1 MQMNVRNTLNGASG
15 IGIKT
20 APSQRDPVALRSALP
35 SVFYPLLNAR
45 RPKTSGEI
53 LSLRSHLS
61 SSRRLKILEN
71 KLASCRSFFNTPAT
85 LRN

>member
-35 SVFYPLLNAR
+35 SVFYPLLNA
-45 RPKTSGEI
+45 P
-53 LSLRSHLS
+53 
-61 SSRRLKILEN
+61 
-71 KLASCRSFFNTPAT
+71 
-85 LRN
+85 